1 MTESKQKF
9 GLLTRLLTSREERKT
24 PVLPIPQTGDT
35 TSLLGEAATI
45 IATLIDTAQR
55 GLPHAEFPV
64 YEVGYRDG
72 LTDAYLAITDLVT
85 TVNSHENSP
94 HTDTG
99 KETKI

>member
-9 GLLTRLLTSREERKT
+9 GLLTRLLTSREERQP

-72 LTDAYLAITDLVT
+72 LTEAYSVITDLIALVDG
-85 TVNSHENSP
+85 HENSP